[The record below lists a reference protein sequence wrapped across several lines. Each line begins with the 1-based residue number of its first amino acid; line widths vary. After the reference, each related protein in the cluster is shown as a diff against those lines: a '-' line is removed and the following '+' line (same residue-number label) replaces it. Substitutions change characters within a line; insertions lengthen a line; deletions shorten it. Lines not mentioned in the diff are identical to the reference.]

1 MLNVKTQ
8 LKFKVENSERNFIYF
23 HISERISDQ
32 STSKGT
38 YWFILKIILHNKKI
52 QSIVPIFQD
61 TCLLLN
67 SNSIF
72 LSIIFKQF

>member
-8 LKFKVENSERNFIYF
+8 LKFKVENSERNF
-23 HISERISDQ
+23 ISERISDQ